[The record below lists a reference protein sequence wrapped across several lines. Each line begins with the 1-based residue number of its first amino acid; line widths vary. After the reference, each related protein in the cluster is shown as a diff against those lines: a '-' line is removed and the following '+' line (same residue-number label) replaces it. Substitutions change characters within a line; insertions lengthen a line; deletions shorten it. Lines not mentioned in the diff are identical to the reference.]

1 MAFARA
7 FKGTSR
13 YARSRS
19 NHAVEASDPE
29 LRSWFDAHY
38 FESASFDEPSPTEQ
52 TRSRSAPLGNRVV
65 YRKERATYASFPR
78 TPAPFFYADGG
89 ASRRH
94 EYKTKKRSGTSSHK
108 GLPTPTGR
116 DRKMAMWF
124 LACII
129 ADVASGYPHIR
140 STITPRLQAHVFVRL
155 LFKYL

>member
-1 MAFARA
+1 MHGLAPTTLLRPPTPNRVPDLTPIISKAR
-7 FKGTSR
+7 
-13 YARSRS
+13 
-19 NHAVEASDPE
+19 H
-29 LRSWFDAHY
+29 
-38 FESASFDEPSPTEQ
+38 SANCRPRNTEQ
-52 TRSRSAPLGNRVV
+52 TRSRPALLGNRVV
-65 YRKERATYASFPR
+65 YGKERATYASFPR

-124 LACII
+124 LACIT